1 MRPPPILPPVER
13 RPRRR
18 RRSFLLSFL
27 GFSFASGVVLFLAG
41 AAVGGYFLWQATS
54 DLPSYDSLA
63 KYEPPVMTRIHA
75 HNGSLISEYAHERR
89 IFVPINTVPKL
100 LIAAYVSAEDKRFF
114 EHNGLDFFGIARAGS
129 RFILD
134 KIQGRR
140 RRAEVPGPVGPLL
153 ERVHPGHQVREPRI
167 G

>member
-27 GFSFASGVVLFLAG
+27 GFAFASGVVLFLVG

-100 LIAAYVSAEDKRFF
+100 LIAAYVSAED
-114 EHNGLDFFGIARAGS
+114 
-129 RFILD
+129 
-134 KIQGRR
+134 
-140 RRAEVPGPVGPLL
+140 
-153 ERVHPGHQVREPRI
+153 
-167 G
+167 

>member
-54 DLPSYDSLA
+54 DLPSYETERTQTPSPLNPLGA
-63 KYEPPVMTRIHA
+63 KGIGESGAI
-75 HNGSLISEYAHERR
+75 GSTPAIWNA
-89 IFVPINTVPKL
+89 VVD
-100 LIAAYVSAEDKRFF
+100 AVSHLGVKNIDMPA
-114 EHNGLDFFGIARAGS
+114 L
-129 RFILD
+129 
-134 KIQGRR
+134 
-140 RRAEVPGPVGPLL
+140 P
-153 ERVHPGHQVREPRI
+153 ERVWQAIEEAKAGAPA
-167 G
+167 